1 MKLSQLIVEEICR
14 WNPAEIAGIVA
25 RFLKVSELVNKHD
38 EAWKLTLSNLYSTKS
53 IIEENLSYDIFLVK
67 SGSNK
72 IETIKAI

>member
-1 MKLSQLIVEEICR
+1 MKLSQLIAEEICR
-14 WNPAEIAGIVA
+14 RNPAEIAGIVE

-53 IIEENLSYDIFLVK
+53 IIEENLSCDIFLVK